1 MKKIKLNLILL
12 IALVPLLT
20 FCGGVRDALEGK
32 KRSEQSDEFLVK
44 KKNPLQMP
52 PDINKLPMPGD
63 DLEVSNKSNNGEVKF
78 FIQGD
83 GNETRSFCYVDD
95 VIDGILRMYENGSH
109 REIYHIGNNQEISIR
124 DLIAKISLL
133 INCNLVIQTSPKA
146 EGGTPRRCPDIQ
158 KMKSIVVTW

>member
-52 PDINKLPMPGD
+52 PDMNKLPMPGD
-63 DLEVSNKSNNGEVKF
+63 DLEIESQTKDTEIKDLLKIKDDNNTENTSSGSDLLNNMKKK
-78 FIQGD
+78 IQ
-83 GNETRSFCYVDD
+83 
-95 VIDGILRMYENGSH
+95 
-109 REIYHIGNNQEISIR
+109 
-124 DLIAKISLL
+124 
-133 INCNLVIQTSPKA
+133 
-146 EGGTPRRCPDIQ
+146 
-158 KMKSIVVTW
+158 